1 MKERR
6 KKKSLNNRYIIGR
19 AQLALL
25 YLCFFFFCA
34 EHEVHKSLLVSCS
47 KTCSGITHKQSCALN
62 LRNTAAVILAFTRE
76 HCSRKNTH
84 IYISVAAPFV
94 HRKTQVLSI
103 CSVFLFFSFFFFSYI
118 SSFFFFWRLFLLLSG
133 GSGSAPHLQQTRM
146 PIERQW
152 KEKREKKKK
161 RTQKQ
166 HRKRSQL
173 DQYAKGDYFRQQINK

>member
-1 MKERR
+1 M
-6 KKKSLNNRYIIGR
+6 
-19 AQLALL
+19 
-25 YLCFFFFCA
+25 
-34 EHEVHKSLLVSCS
+34 HKSLLVSCS

-62 LRNTAAVILAFTRE
+62 LRNTAAVIVAFTRE

-103 CSVFLFFSFFFFSYI
+103 CSVFLFFFFFHTFLL
-118 SSFFFFWRLFLLLSG
+118 FFFFWRLFLLLSG

-161 RTQKQ
+161 NTKTAQKT
-166 HRKRSQL
+166 L
-173 DQYAKGDYFRQQINK
+173 AT